1 MRPPTSGVILY
12 RVAKLWNQ
20 TRRLDRPDGLLIVT
34 PHRLAFLTKITT
46 ITTEFLFPTQI
57 SSTSK
62 PPG

>member
-1 MRPPTSGVILY
+1 MEVGGESAGKDGIRSLAQAVT
-12 RVAKLWNQ
+12 A
-20 TRRLDRPDGLLIVT
+20 DRPDGLLIVT